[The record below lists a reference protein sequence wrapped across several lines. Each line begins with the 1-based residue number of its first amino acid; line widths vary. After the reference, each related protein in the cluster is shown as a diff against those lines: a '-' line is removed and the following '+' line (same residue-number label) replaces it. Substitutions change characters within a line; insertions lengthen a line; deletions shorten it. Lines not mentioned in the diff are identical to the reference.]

1 MPRFLKSISTV
12 AFTLTGGTP
21 GEGKVLTSD
30 ANGTASWQ
38 DSAGGGGGLS
48 NGSVTTAKLSDAEIA
63 LYVKLN
69 AEVFG

>member
-1 MPRFLKSISTV
+1 MPRFLKSISTI
-12 AFTLTGGTP
+12 ALTITGGSP

-38 DSAGGGGGLS
+38 DSVGGLS
-48 NGSVTTAKLSDAEIA
+48 DGSVTTAKLSDDEIA

-69 AEVFG
+69 SEVFG